1 MAVLPDA
8 QNLLIVQKVQ
18 MMNKERCRTIGR
30 KRYTTGAMCFML
42 FVWLGGVLALVAT
55 AAAVKKGEQHAPRP
69 EERRLITIS
78 ELLRLVQ
85 NIIATLCCSDT
96 DRDFSEFHHKSPDF

>member
-1 MAVLPDA
+1 MVVLPDA

-42 FVWLGGVLALVAT
+42 FVWLGGVVALFT
-55 AAAVKKGEQHAPRP
+55 AAAV
-69 EERRLITIS
+69 
-78 ELLRLVQ
+78 LLQ
-85 NIIATLCCSDT
+85 
-96 DRDFSEFHHKSPDF
+96 

>member
-1 MAVLPDA
+1 MAGGSGNALCSGCRNDA
-8 QNLLIVQKVQ
+8 IK
-18 MMNKERCRTIGR
+18 RGATCSPTR
-30 KRYTTGAMCFML
+30 K
-42 FVWLGGVLALVAT
+42 
-55 AAAVKKGEQHAPRP
+55 KKFE
-69 EERRLITIS
+69 TIS

>member
-8 QNLLIVQKVQ
+8 RHLLMIQKVQ

-42 FVWLGGVLALVAT
+42 FVWLGGVV
-55 AAAVKKGEQHAPRP
+55 
-69 EERRLITIS
+69 
-78 ELLRLVQ
+78 
-85 NIIATLCCSDT
+85 TLCAVAAIIMQ
-96 DRDFSEFHHKSPDF
+96 

>member
-30 KRYTTGAMCFML
+30 KRYTAGAMCFML
-42 FVWLGGVLALVAT
+42 FVWLGGVV
-55 AAAVKKGEQHAPRP
+55 
-69 EERRLITIS
+69 
-78 ELLRLVQ
+78 
-85 NIIATLCCSDT
+85 TLCAVAAIIMQ
-96 DRDFSEFHHKSPDF
+96 

>member
-18 MMNKERCRTIGR
+18 MMNKERCPTIGR

-42 FVWLGGVLALVAT
+42 FVWLGGVVALFT
-55 AAAVKKGEQHAPRP
+55 AAAV
-69 EERRLITIS
+69 
-78 ELLRLVQ
+78 LLQ
-85 NIIATLCCSDT
+85 
-96 DRDFSEFHHKSPDF
+96 